1 MTPQTRKQK
10 SQSMINHCDERQNN
24 TKSIRSAFYLRKD
37 PSLETL
43 SLGPKGL
50 TTIPVRTPFFREG
63 TRHLIPSNLYY
74 RVVIRTTYQNRM
86 ISLFILSSP
95 GSGEAGAYGMVSGI
109 KGQRDGEEARD
120 EHVGGGCG

>member
-1 MTPQTRKQK
+1 MLFLV
-10 SQSMINHCDERQNN
+10 S
-24 TKSIRSAFYLRKD
+24 
-37 PSLETL
+37 
-43 SLGPKGL
+43 KGL
-50 TTIPVRTPFFREG
+50 TTIPVRTPFLREG

-95 GSGEAGAYGMVSGI
+95 GSGKPRAYGMISGI
-109 KGQRDGEEARD
+109 EGERDGEETRD